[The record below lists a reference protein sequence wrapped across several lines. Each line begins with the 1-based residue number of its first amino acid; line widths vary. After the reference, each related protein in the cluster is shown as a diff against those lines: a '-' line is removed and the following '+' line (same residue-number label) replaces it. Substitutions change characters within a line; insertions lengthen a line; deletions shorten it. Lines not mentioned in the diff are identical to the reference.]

1 MCKNSIKKP
10 QILVIGD
17 LMIDHYLWGD
27 CDRISPEAP
36 VQIVEIKKE
45 NKRLGGAG
53 NVIANLITLGAD
65 VGVMSVVGD
74 DLIGNE
80 IEKFILQMGAKIE
93 ILIKQKGRKSSQK
106 SRLMAIHQQVIR
118 FDKESKDNICE
129 NSQTRLLQAFEKIIN
144 NYDAI
149 LLSDYAKGVLT
160 KNLCKNIIEISNK
173 FNKFV
178 LVDPK
183 GDDYSKYKGA
193 TLLTPNKKEA
203 MIATNIVINDEN
215 SIRKAILKLKDD
227 FSLKFSIITL
237 SEKGIAVFDKDL
249 EIIPAVAREVFDVTG
264 AGDTVLATLGYAL
277 SIGMDIKDAVYL
289 ANQAA
294 AVVVGKVG
302 SATASLMEIAEYER
316 QVNKDDLENKIK
328 TADEIIEILKFR
340 NDKIV
345 FTNGCFDILHVG
357 HVKYLSKAK
366 KLGKIL
372 ILGLNSD
379 KSIKRIK
386 GKERPINSQQN
397 RAIVLSALESV
408 DYVVIFDEDTPYE
421 LIKKIKPDILV
432 KGGDYKNK
440 EVIGSD
446 IAKEVVL
453 IDFED
458 GFSTT
463 NLIKKIKEA

>member
-1 MCKNSIKKP
+1 MHKNNTKHP

-36 VQIVEIKKE
+36 VQIVDIKTE

-53 NVIANLITLGAD
+53 NVIANLVTLGAN
-65 VGVMSVVGD
+65 VGVMSVVGND
-74 DLIGNE
+74 DIGKE
-80 IEKFILQMGAKIE
+80 IENLISQMGANIE
-93 ILIKQKGRKSSQK
+93 ILIREKDRKSGQK
-106 SRLMAIHQQVIR
+106 SRLMAVHQQIIR
-118 FDKESKDNICE
+118 FDKESKENINKDSE
-129 NSQTRLLQAFEKIIN
+129 NKLLQTFSNIIAK
-144 NYDAI
+144 YDAV

-160 KNLCKNIIEISNK
+160 EKLCRCVIEISNK
-173 FNKFV
+173 FNKFI
-178 LVDPK
+178 LIDPK
-183 GDDYSKYKGA
+183 GNDYSKYYGA

-203 MIATNIVINDEN
+203 MIATNLEILDKE
-215 SIRKAILKLKDD
+215 SLEKAILKLKNNLN
-227 FSLKFSIITL
+227 LKFSIITL

-249 EIIPAVAREVFDVTG
+249 KIIPATAREVFDVTG

-277 SIGMDIKDAVYL
+277 SIGLNIQDAVYL

-302 SATASLMEIAEYER
+302 SATASLIEIEEYAR
-316 QVNKDDLENKIK
+316 SVNKDEIESKIK
-328 TADEIIEILKFR
+328 TVDEMVEILKG
-340 NDKIV
+340 DKQKVV

-357 HVKYLSKAK
+357 HVKYLAKAK

-379 KSIKRIK
+379 ESIKRIK
-386 GKERPINSQQN
+386 GEGRPINSQQN

-408 DYVVIFDEDTPYE
+408 DYIVIFNEDTPYE
-421 LIKKIKPDILV
+421 IIKKIKPDILV
-432 KGGDYKNK
+432 KGGDYAGK
-440 EVIGSD
+440 EVVGSD
-446 IAKEVVL
+446 LVKEIVL

-463 NLIKKIKEA
+463 NLINKIKRD